1 MKIEDYQLS
10 NGEILI
16 HPYQRGDARPC
27 FDAIIESM
35 DELMPWMF
43 WCNADITYSEIEDW
57 VKSRP
62 DAWLDDTSYEF
73 AIVDHRQGTFIG
85 NCGLVHVDLQNRR
98 AELGYWIRTTKIR
111 KGYATQ
117 ASKLALKFA
126 FEVVQL
132 NRVEII
138 IETKN
143 TNSQR
148 VAEKL
153 GAKKEG
159 LMRKRLLIHDTF
171 RDAILYSILA
181 EDDLST

>member
-10 NGEILI
+10 NGTILTR
-16 HPYQRGDARPC
+16 PYQRDDAKSC
-27 FDAIIESM
+27 FEAILESM

-43 WCNADITYSEIEDW
+43 WCNADITYPEIEGW
-57 VKSRP
+57 VESRP
-62 DAWLDDTSYEF
+62 QAWLDDISYEF
-73 AIVDHRQGTFIG
+73 AIVDSHQGTFIG
-85 NCGLVHVDLQNRR
+85 NCGLVHVDLQNKM
-98 AELGYWIRTTKIR
+98 AELGYWIRTSQTR

-117 ASKLALKFA
+117 ASKLAIKFA
-126 FEVVQL
+126 FEVLQL
-132 NRVEII
+132 NRIEII

-159 LMRKRLLIHDTF
+159 IMRKRLLIHDTF
-171 RDAILYSILA
+171 RDAFLYSILA
-181 EDDLST
+181 EDDLPT